1 MRIALV
7 TGGQPRFTP
16 DFIEIMN
23 QLQGFDSADI
33 YMVLWPTDW
42 ATTEEQARS
51 KIEKILLPKYKLAK
65 VSIVDEPEHEFPPHN
80 IQLSPPREQHV
91 AWWYKRLYVQS
102 LALSWA
108 FDLIDQQYDV
118 VVRFRLDQALNTNL
132 DISKIDLTTNSLLLP
147 NNHKAGF
154 PEFPLN
160 DQFAVGTQEGIKFY
174 CDFGKKIK
182 ELVPAADPLWAKS
195 DELDAANWKWGKEH
209 LLGFYMKKYNVPIVS
224 GDFGVA
230 SLNRYG
236 RSRFT
241 DKHYHH
247 GIAPDPTEV

>member
-16 DFIEIMN
+16 DFIELMN

-65 VSIVDEPEHEFPPHN
+65 IKIIDEPPCEYPANTPT
-80 IQLSPPREQHV
+80 LDPPREQNI

-102 LALSWA
+102 LALTWA
-108 FDLIDQQYDV
+108 FDLIDQNYDAV
-118 VVRFRLDQALNTNL
+118 IRFRLDQSLENNL
-132 DISKIDLTTNSLLLP
+132 DISNLDLTSNSLLLP
-147 NNHKAGF
+147 NNYKAGF
-154 PEFPLN
+154 SDFPLN
-160 DQFAVGTQEGIKFY
+160 DQFAVGTQDAMKFY
-174 CDFGKKIK
+174 CDFGKEIK
-182 ELVPAADPLWAKS
+182 ELVPAADP
-195 DELDAANWKWGKEH
+195 NWLTSNTNNWTWGKEH
-209 LLGFYMKKYNVPIVS
+209 LIGYYMKKYNVPIVS
-224 GDFGVA
+224 GDFGVVP
-230 SLNRYG
+230 LNRHG

-247 GIAPDPTEV
+247 GIAPDPTEQ